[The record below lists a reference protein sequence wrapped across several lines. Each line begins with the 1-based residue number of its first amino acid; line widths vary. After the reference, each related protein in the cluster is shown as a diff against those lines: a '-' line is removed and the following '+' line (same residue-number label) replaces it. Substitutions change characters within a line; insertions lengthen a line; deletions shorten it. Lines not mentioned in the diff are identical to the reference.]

1 MIFDNQNQE
10 EVTNITNKNMANK
23 YLKRIDRVILQR

>member
-10 EVTNITNKNMANK
+10 EVTTIANKNTANK

>member
-10 EVTNITNKNMANK
+10 KVANITNRNTANK